1 MKTILVPTDFHV
13 AAENAMAAAVKLAK
27 NMDAKINLM
36 TMFKFP
42 KFKYQLVESVVH
54 TEDEYYNML
63 KDDAAREIERWKE
76 WYPDV
81 EIEGIVKENFDELIP
96 AILSEEA
103 DLIVMGSEGAN
114 GWKDY
119 FQGTNSQNVVRKA
132 DCPVMVMKENTAFEK
147 IENVLF
153 VTDFE
158 KTGFIEKA
166 MDLFDLKQTKNKFVF
181 IDTGESTDDRSDI
194 YDTARDVEKLYDIQ
208 NFDFEIH
215 RHDSVA
221 KGTVEY
227 ADSHDIDLI
236 IMFTHGRKGF
246 ERFLFGSIAEEVVN
260 ISDIPVLSIV
270 EN

>member
-1 MKTILVPTDFHV
+1 MKTILVPTDFHP
-13 AAENAMAAAVKLAK
+13 AAETAMDAAVKLAR

-54 TEDEYYNML
+54 SEEEYYNML
-63 KDDAAREIERWKE
+63 KTDAHREIERWKE

-81 EIEGIVKENFDELIP
+81 KIEGNIKEDFEELIP

-114 GWKDY
+114 GWKDHLK
-119 FQGTNSQNVVRKA
+119 GTNTQNVVRKA
-132 DCPVMVMKENTAFEK
+132 DCPVLVMKENTTFEAL
-147 IENVLF
+147 ENVLF

-158 KTGFIEKA
+158 KTGFITKA
-166 MDLFDLKQTKNKFVF
+166 MELFDLKTTKNKFVF
-181 IDTGESTDDRSDI
+181 IDTGEETDDRSEL
-194 YDTARDVEKLYDIQ
+194 YDTAKDVEKMYDIQ
-208 NFDFEIH
+208 NFDFEIY

-221 KGTVEY
+221 KGTVEF
-227 ADSHDIDLI
+227 AQSHGIDLI
-236 IMFTHGRKGF
+236 VMFTHGRQGF

-270 EN
+270 EH

>member
-1 MKTILVPTDFHV
+1 MKTILVPTDFHQ
-13 AAENAMAAAVKLAK
+13 AAEVAMDAAVKLAR

-42 KFKYQLVESVVH
+42 KFKYQLVESVAH
-54 TEDEYYNML
+54 TEEEYYNLL
-63 KDDAAREIERWKE
+63 KEDASREIKRWAD

-81 EIEGIVKENFDELIP
+81 QIEGTIKEYFDELIP

-114 GWKDY
+114 GWKDHLK
-119 FQGTNSQNVVRKA
+119 GTNSQNVVRKA
-132 DCPVMVMKENTAFEK
+132 DCPVLVMKENTAFDK

-158 KTGFIEKA
+158 KTNFIDKA
-166 MDLFDLKQTKNKFVF
+166 KGLLDLSTTKNKFVF
-181 IDTGESTDDRSDI
+181 IDTGEDTDDRSEL
-194 YDTARDVEKLYDIQ
+194 YETAREIEKIYKIQ
-208 NFDFEIH
+208 NFDFEVYKH
-215 RHDSVA
+215 ESVA
-221 KGTVEY
+221 KGTVEF
-227 ADSHDIDLI
+227 AETHDIDLI
-236 IMFTHGRKGF
+236 IMFTHGRQGF

-270 EN
+270 EH